1 MEKTKSRSHGGGI
14 GMKNQSHGHRPV
26 GLMEVM
32 ELIKDQIEL
41 DTFSSTD
48 KDFAKEIA
56 LIIAEVMRLPETAL
70 IRIDGNG
77 LHAGMVQ
84 EVYAMLEREHVEG
97 VILAYRRAK
106 YEIRRRKTYLRTALY
121 NSVFET
127 ESRIENEFASE
138 G

>member
-1 MEKTKSRSHGGGI
+1 MEKTKSGSHEGGI
-14 GMKNQSHGHRPV
+14 GLKNQSHGHRPV

-32 ELIKDQIEL
+32 DLIKAQIEL
-41 DTFSSTD
+41 ETFSSTD

-77 LHAGMVQ
+77 LPAGMVQ

-97 VILAYRRAK
+97 VISAYRRAK

>member
-1 MEKTKSRSHGGGI
+1 MEKTKSGSNGGGI
-14 GMKNQSHGHRPV
+14 GIKNQSHGHRPV

-32 ELIKDQIEL
+32 DLIKAQIEL
-41 DTFSSTD
+41 DTFSPTD
-48 KDFAKEIA
+48 KDFAQEIA

-77 LHAGMVQ
+77 LPAGMVQ

>member
-1 MEKTKSRSHGGGI
+1 MEKTKSGSNEGGI
-14 GMKNQSHGHRPV
+14 GIKNQSHGHRPV

-32 ELIKDQIEL
+32 ELIKAQIEL

-48 KDFAKEIA
+48 KYFAKEIA
-56 LIIAEVMRLPETAL
+56 LIIAEVMRLPKTAL

-77 LHAGMVQ
+77 LPAGMVQ

-97 VILAYRRAK
+97 VIAAYRRAK

>member
-1 MEKTKSRSHGGGI
+1 MEKTKSGSHEGGI
-14 GMKNQSHGHRPV
+14 GMKNQGPGHRPV

-32 ELIKDQIEL
+32 ELIKAQIEL
-41 DTFSSTD
+41 DTFSPSD
-48 KDFAKEIA
+48 IDFAKEIA
-56 LIIAEVMRLPETAL
+56 LIIAEVMRLPETAS

-77 LHAGMVQ
+77 IPAGMVQ
-84 EVYAMLEREHVEG
+84 EVYAMLEREHVES

>member
-1 MEKTKSRSHGGGI
+1 MEKTKSGSHEGGI
-14 GMKNQSHGHRPV
+14 GLKNQSHGHRPV

-32 ELIKDQIEL
+32 ELIKAQIEL
-41 DTFSSTD
+41 DTFSPTD
-48 KDFAKEIA
+48 KYFAKEIA
-56 LIIAEVMRLPETAL
+56 LIIAEVMLLPETAS

-77 LHAGMVQ
+77 LPAGMVQ

-97 VILAYRRAK
+97 VISAYRRAK
-106 YEIRRRKTYLRTALY
+106 YEIRHRKTYLRTALY